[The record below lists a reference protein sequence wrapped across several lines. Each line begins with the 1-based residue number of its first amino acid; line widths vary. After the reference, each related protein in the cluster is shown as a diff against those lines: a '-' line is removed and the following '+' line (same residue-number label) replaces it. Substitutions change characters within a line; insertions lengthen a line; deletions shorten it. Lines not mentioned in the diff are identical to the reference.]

1 MTTATGYATRT
12 RSLIMKFPGGI
23 RLPPQ
28 DHRRCGNCRWYVGGL
43 PQRPSAL
50 SGPLVGSVAVRS
62 GGAALLGRPRHPS
75 LKRLEMACSTPPG
88 SPEEEDLPSAVDAR
102 TRCAS
107 LCPLFRQ
114 VPMVEPGR
122 SQSRVALMPSE
133 RTRAQPALFT
143 AALRGERMPGT
154 RTDQAQIC
162 ARAIGAAGPN
172 ASRPETSFGCR
183 VIRTARASRSISHR
197 RSAAGSPR
205 RRLPNPGPA
214 AHSQAFGG

>member
-1 MTTATGYATRT
+1 MLEDRLFVACRQLAVGADRWGILHLLRRRMPPSVLPSLRMQQKTSKFFPVIVVVLRSTTQTARPLPGSVPGTQGGSVTTTATGHATRT
-12 RSLIMKFPGGI
+12 RSLIMKFLGG
-23 RLPPQ
+23 
-28 DHRRCGNCRWYVGGL
+28 
-43 PQRPSAL
+43 
-50 SGPLVGSVAVRS
+50 
-62 GGAALLGRPRHPS
+62 
-75 LKRLEMACSTPPG
+75 K
-88 SPEEEDLPSAVDAR
+88 
-102 TRCAS
+102 
-107 LCPLFRQ
+107 
-114 VPMVEPGR
+114 PGR

-214 AHSQAFGG
+214 AHSQGFGG